1 MNSSEAG
8 VAGTGRRARHVAMAI
23 CIAAASFSVDAQDVV
38 IGQVLSLTGP
48 NSATAQELSRGRRN
62 CADLI
67 NSEGGIRGK
76 SLRLVTR
83 DDRGDPAIAVNAARE
98 LLDRERA
105 VALLGAMGPAV
116 NAAVLDWAATSGT
129 AVVGPQGGEVESRVR
144 DSGVAFFLT
153 ANQSAEAERLAAH
166 VTTLGIS
173 RVVLVYGSDQAGAA
187 ALMAFEEG
195 LTLSN
200 LAAAAVVEVRADGA
214 DAAKAA
220 AVVTAAKPQAVF
232 LATTGRA
239 TVAMLRAL
247 QAASAVGSHLLQV
260 YGLSSAASPSE
271 LLSLGKQAR
280 GFSMSQVLPLPRDS
294 RVPVVAKFLAAMGG
308 PVADRT
314 HAELEGC
321 IGTLLLAE
329 ALRRKPGELTRG
341 VVLQA
346 LKAAGRI
353 NLGGFEVELSDR
365 VRLGS
370 RFTDIVFVGA
380 DGRLIR

>member
-1 MNSSEAG
+1 
-8 VAGTGRRARHVAMAI
+8 MAI
-23 CIAAASFSVDAQDVV
+23 CIAAASFSVGAQDVV

-48 NSATAQELSRGRRN
+48 NSATAQELLRGRRS

-83 DDRGDPAIAVNAARE
+83 DDRGDPAIALNAAQD
-98 LLDRERA
+98 LIDRDRA

-166 VTTLGIS
+166 VTTVGIS

-220 AVVTAAKPQAVF
+220 AMVTAAKAQAVF

-247 QAASAVGSHLLQV
+247 QAASAGGSQLLQV

-271 LLSLGKQAR
+271 LVSLGKQAR
-280 GFSMSQVLPLPRDS
+280 GFSMSQVLPLPRDP
-294 RVPVVAKFLAAMGG
+294 RVPVVAKFQAAMGG
-308 PVADRT
+308 PAAERT

-329 ALRRKPGELTRG
+329 ALRRKPNDLTRSG
-341 VVLQA
+341 VLQA
-346 LKAAGRI
+346 LKSAGRI
-353 NLGGFEVELSDR
+353 NLGGFEVEMSDR

>member
-1 MNSSEAG
+1 M
-8 VAGTGRRARHVAMAI
+8 GTGRLARHVAMAI
-23 CIAAASFSVDAQDVV
+23 SMAAASFSVGAQDVV

-48 NSATAQELSRGRRN
+48 NSATAQELSRGRSG
-62 CADLI
+62 CVDFI
-67 NSEGGIRGK
+67 NSQGGIRGK

-83 DDRGDPAIAVNAARE
+83 DDRGDPAVAINAVRE
-98 LLDRERA
+98 LVDRERA
-105 VALLGAMGPAV
+105 VVLMGAMGPAV
-116 NAAVLDWAATSGT
+116 NAALLDWAAASGM
-129 AVVGPQGGEVESRVR
+129 AVLGPQGGEVESRVR

-173 RVVLVYGSDQAGAA
+173 RIVLVYGSDQAGAA

-195 LTLSN
+195 LTLSK
-200 LAAAAVVEVRADGA
+200 LTAASVIEVQADGA

-220 AVVTAAKPQAVF
+220 AAVAAAEPQAVF

-239 TVAMLRAL
+239 TVAMLKAL
-247 QAASAVGSHLLQV
+247 QAASAAGSHLLQV

-280 GFSMSQVLPLPRDS
+280 GFSMSQVLPLPRDA
-294 RVPVVAKFLAAMGG
+294 RVPVVANFQAAMGG
-308 PVADRT
+308 PAVERT
-314 HAELEGC
+314 YAELEGC
-321 IGTLLLAE
+321 IGTLVLAE

-341 VVLQA
+341 GVLQA

-370 RFTDIVFVGA
+370 KFTDIVFVGA
-380 DGRLIR
+380 DGRLVR